1 MDLTGAQTPG
11 GIFVYRN
18 ALSKNRSAS
27 PRTESTTPAPLVCAA
42 HKRWEK
48 EFKLLRLI

>member
-27 PRTESTTPAPLVCAA
+27 PERNLQPPAPLVCAA

>member
-1 MDLTGAQTPG
+1 MDLTGRKRREAFLFTGMPSQRIEAPPPE
-11 GIFVYRN
+11 RN
-18 ALSKNRSAS
+18 LQ
-27 PRTESTTPAPLVCAA
+27 PPAPLVCAA